1 MLLAGG
7 AAVVALSRYVV
18 PRPLQH
24 LPKDQVAMAHRQINL
39 YEFVVQA
46 GRHGPCVVLLA
57 SSPTELPAGVE
68 LRAVDG
74 ARITTFE
81 ALLEEFARAWQFPS
95 WFRPNP
101 NAFNDFMRDLDGMID
116 VAYGRPPAPGYLT
129 EIVNAHLLLADDPET
144 FRWFADHIPFY
155 RDYYRDE
162 ASPTASF
169 GLLLSAPVESLD
181 EVRSRWVAAGADIAT
196 IG

>member
-1 MLLAGG
+1 M
-7 AAVVALSRYVV
+7 
-18 PRPLQH
+18 
-24 LPKDQVAMAHRQINL
+24 
-39 YEFVVQA
+39 
-46 GRHGPCVVLLA
+46 
-57 SSPTELPAGVE
+57 E
-68 LRAVDG
+68 LRAVDA
-74 ARITTFE
+74 ARTTDFD

-101 NAFNDFMRDLDGMID
+101 NAFNDLMRDLDGMID

-129 EIVNAHLLLADDPET
+129 EIVIARLLLADDPET
-144 FRWFADHIPFY
+144 FRWLADHIPFY

-169 GLLLSAPVESLD
+169 GLLLSAPVESPNG
-181 EVRSRWVAAGADIAT
+181 VRSRWVAAGADIAT